1 MSETDPLII
10 VDRLLVRG
18 VRLVVIG
25 GHAVNFYGYIR
36 ATEDVDI
43 VFERTNETEQIL
55 FEELSKIDAYWI
67 TNDIDPQTGIES
79 PSPVTLKYI
88 QRTNMM
94 MLGTNYGWVDLFDFI
109 PGLPDEPVSELL
121 DLAIESKGRP
131 YASLQWLRR
140 MKQAAGRPQ
149 DLVDLENLPLGETKP
164 DDDE

>member
-94 MLGTNYGWVDLFDFI
+94 MLGTNCLLYTSDAA
-109 PGLPDEPVSELL
+109 DE
-121 DLAIESKGRP
+121 
-131 YASLQWLRR
+131 
-140 MKQAAGRPQ
+140 
-149 DLVDLENLPLGETKP
+149 
-164 DDDE
+164 